1 MGGSL
6 GSKTINDS
14 VMNNLSIIKNSPFQ
28 ILWQTGKN
36 YYDQILS
43 KKDLIPSNIIFLPF
57 IREMNYAYAS
67 SDIIISRA
75 GALAI
80 SELCVI
86 GKPVVLVPSPN
97 VVEDHQTKNAL
108 YLKSA
113 GACEIIKDQ
122 NARKDLI
129 KKSFQLLNDKNKIK
143 KLKKNILLLSKPD
156 ATKKI
161 VDKLLDKIKR

>member
-1 MGGSL
+1 MVNKTKGRLNKNKKTLLLMGGSL

-67 SDIIISRA
+67 SDIIIFNQ
-75 GALAI
+75 
-80 SELCVI
+80 SENFVFSFL
-86 GKPVVLVPSPN
+86 KPS
-97 VVEDHQTKNAL
+97 
-108 YLKSA
+108 Y
-113 GACEIIKDQ
+113 AC
-122 NARKDLI
+122 
-129 KKSFQLLNDKNKIK
+129 ST
-143 KLKKNILLLSKPD
+143 LS
-156 ATKKI
+156 
-161 VDKLLDKIKR
+161 L

>member
-1 MGGSL
+1 M
-6 GSKTINDS
+6 
-14 VMNNLSIIKNSPFQ
+14 PE
-28 ILWQTGKN
+28 
-36 YYDQILS
+36 
-43 KKDLIPSNIIFLPF
+43 LIHK
-57 IREMNYAYAS
+57 

-97 VVEDHQTKNAL
+97 VVEDHQTKNAI
-108 YLKSA
+108 YLKSS

-129 KKSFQLLNDKNKIK
+129 KKSFQLLNDKIKIK
-143 KLKKNILLLSKPD
+143 K
-156 ATKKI
+156 
-161 VDKLLDKIKR
+161 

>member
-1 MGGSL
+1 
-6 GSKTINDS
+6 
-14 VMNNLSIIKNSPFQ
+14 
-28 ILWQTGKN
+28 
-36 YYDQILS
+36 
-43 KKDLIPSNIIFLPF
+43 
-57 IREMNYAYAS
+57 MNYAYAS

-97 VVEDHQTKNAL
+97 VVEDHQTKNAE